1 MNVLA
6 PQTFPRLS
14 PAPARADTRCD
25 RPKVAVVLTRSIAD
39 DSGVGRVNVLREI
52 RKALNE
58 DFAVTELRLHSL
70 VETRRIRDLLTAGAR
85 LLLGLLSGRPLP
97 LQTLLYSGAGEIGA
111 LIDTLEA
118 GQFAAVYLDTV
129 RCQLLIRAIR
139 RRLPAARLVVDMDD
153 LMSRRME
160 QLATRRLPL
169 SLGFLRHLFPK
180 PLQWAAQSRV
190 SGLIAR
196 YEAAALS
203 NAELET
209 TRSADAIVLV
219 SSAERDLL
227 RHRVAADARQK
238 VHAVTPPAGTCHDV
252 PALARPLRFTFI
264 GSDRLVQ
271 NRLAIDFLLRL
282 WTELQPAAGLH
293 IYGRQERPP
302 SRQDN
307 VTWHGFVDD
316 VAEAYT
322 SGSILLLPC
331 LLPGGIKTKVIE
343 AWAYGCP
350 VLGNPLAFEGIEVPG
365 YPLALQETEWANHV
379 LHPEEFSS
387 VWISAA
393 QLGNDFVRGA
403 LSCERYAAQWRSI
416 VAPAPGISQPHEV

>member
-6 PQTFPRLS
+6 PQKFPRIS
-14 PAPARADTRCD
+14 PAPARAEARRD
-25 RPKVAVVLTRSIAD
+25 RPKVALVLTRSIAD

-52 RKALNE
+52 RKAFNE

-70 VETRRIRDLLTAGAR
+70 VETRRIRDLFTAGAR
-85 LLLGLLSGRPLP
+85 LLLGWLTGRPVP
-97 LQTLLYSGAGEIGA
+97 LQTLLYSGAGEIGT
-111 LIDTLEA
+111 LLDTLAA
-118 GQFAAVYLDTV
+118 GGFDAVYLDTV
-129 RCQLLIRAIR
+129 RCQLLMRKIR
-139 RRLPAARLVVDMDD
+139 RRLPTARLVIDMDD

-160 QLATRRLPL
+160 QLAVKRLPL

-203 NAELET
+203 TAELEIA
-209 TRSADAIVLV
+209 RSADAVVLV
-219 SSAERDLL
+219 SSAERDML
-227 RHRVAADARQK
+227 RRRVAADVRQK
-238 VHAVTPPAGTCHDV
+238 VHSVTPPAESCHNV
-252 PALARPLRFTFI
+252 PALSGPFRFTFI

-282 WTELQPAAGLH
+282 WAELKPAAGLH

-302 SRQDN
+302 SQQNN
-307 VTWHGFVDD
+307 VTWHGFVED

-343 AWAYGCP
+343 AWAFGCP

-365 YPLALQETEWANHV
+365 YPLALQETDWTDYV
-379 LHPEEFSS
+379 LRPEEFSS
-387 VWISAA
+387 SWSSAA
-393 QLGNDFVRGA
+393 QLGNDFVRGD
-403 LSCERYAAQWRSI
+403 LSSERYAAQWRSI
-416 VAPAPGISQPHEV
+416 LAPGATPTA